1 MEPGKLNENTNEPS
15 ENHKKKMDLA
25 SMQVYNQRLNNT
37 KKKKPTQYYINWW
50 FRYINM
56 HILNEGI

>member
-37 KKKKPTQYYINWW
+37 KKKKNQPNIT
-50 FRYINM
+50 
-56 HILNEGI
+56 